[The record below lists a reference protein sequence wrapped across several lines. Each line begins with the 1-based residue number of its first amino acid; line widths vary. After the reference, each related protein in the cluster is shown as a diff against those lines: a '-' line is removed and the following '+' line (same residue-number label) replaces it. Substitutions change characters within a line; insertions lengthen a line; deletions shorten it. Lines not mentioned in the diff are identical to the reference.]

1 MAKREKQQVQFFL
14 LSTFLNLVITLTD
27 KNNTDVQNTF
37 WKRSYLELGKRTR
50 PKSWKQKAGNVGEE
64 EQGRAN
70 GIMMY
75 MNETTMKSLYILTKI
90 VFKRQG
96 WFIIPFLSPN
106 CSLHPGNSLVFI
118 NDEQQQ
124 ILFLKN
130 VYVFV

>member
-1 MAKREKQQVQFFL
+1 M
-14 LSTFLNLVITLTD
+14 
-27 KNNTDVQNTF
+27 
-37 WKRSYLELGKRTR
+37 
-50 PKSWKQKAGNVGEE
+50 GEE

-70 GIMMY
+70 RIMMY

-124 ILFLKN
+124 ILFLKKMYMN
-130 VYVFV
+130 LCRLSARVQEVLDPVQLQS